1 MEMKDQSYISSFGQD
16 GQAQTNWIQTQLRI
30 APKRFVLVTVSAFA
44 VGTTIGTTLA
54 IALDLPPVLRVCQA
68 MRSIKK

>member
-1 MEMKDQSYISSFGQD
+1 MNASYSL
-16 GQAQTNWIQTQLRI
+16 AQGTERTSPIETNWIQTQLRI

-44 VGTTIGTTLA
+44 VGATIGTTLA